1 MRHRFGAFLIAIVS
15 LSACTDHP
23 TGPDAQA
30 PVLPL
35 PLPQYAL
42 QLLGDPFLGNIA
54 DLLGRPEL
62 KKKIDDAVIAVG
74 REEPNA
80 GSFSFAP
87 VQMSVSLTADQDV
100 GTPISEADVLTAV
113 VEITL
118 DRLAQVADSAAPNP
132 QPPQ

>member
-1 MRHRFGAFLIAIVS
+1 MRHRFGAFSIAIVS

-23 TGPDAQA
+23 TGPDARA
-30 PVLPL
+30 PVL

-87 VQMSVSLTADQDV
+87 VQMSVSLTADQSV

-132 QPPQ
+132 QPSQ